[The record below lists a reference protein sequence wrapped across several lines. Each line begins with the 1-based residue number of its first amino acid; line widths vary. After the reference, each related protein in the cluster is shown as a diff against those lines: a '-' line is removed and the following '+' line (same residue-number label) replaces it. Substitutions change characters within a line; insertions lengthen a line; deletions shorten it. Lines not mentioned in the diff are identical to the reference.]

1 MATEKDLKKLSRME
15 LVEILCRQ
23 REMLDELTEQNSRL
37 EKRLNE
43 AERRCVRYENRQ
55 REEAESRAADDELR
69 AQLRRLVG
77 QIDCVSGAAI
87 PRSEAEDHSQEEA
100 RKPAEELLSWAQ
112 EEAQR
117 RLEEADAEIAR
128 RRDAFTKQCEELL
141 RGHEVLR
148 RLMEN

>member
-1 MATEKDLKKLSRME
+1 MATEKDLRKLSRME

-23 REMLDELTEQNSRL
+23 REMIDELTEQNRRL
-37 EKRLNE
+37 EKRLSD
-43 AERRCVRYENRQ
+43 AQRRCVQYENQQ

-69 AQLRRLVG
+69 AQLRRLLG
-77 QIDCVSGAAI
+77 QIDCVSGPAM
-87 PRSEAEDHSQEEA
+87 PRVEEEDRTRET
-100 RKPAEELLSWAQ
+100 RKQAEELLSWAQ
-112 EEAQR
+112 KEARR